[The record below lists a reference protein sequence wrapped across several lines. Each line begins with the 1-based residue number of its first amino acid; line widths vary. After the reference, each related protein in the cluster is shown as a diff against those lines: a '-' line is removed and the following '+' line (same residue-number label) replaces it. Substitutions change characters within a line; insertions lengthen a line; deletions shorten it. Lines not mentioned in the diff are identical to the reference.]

1 VPFLILIAFI
11 AVPLV
16 EIAVFIQVGGFLGL
30 WPTLAIVILTA
41 IAGTALLRIQGLA
54 TLHRAQAAMQRNQL
68 PLREVFDGLCLLVA
82 GALLLTPGF
91 VTDALGG
98 LLFLPPFR
106 ALLRRL
112 VGAHL
117 MARTHV
123 HASASWHGGPQ
134 GPGPR
139 PYPGIGD
146 VIDGEFEEVREDAPA
161 KPPHQ
166 RLPHD
171 D

>member
-54 TLHRAQAAMQRNQL
+54 TLHRAQAAMARNEL

-98 LLFLPPFR
+98 LLFLPPIR
-106 ALLRRL
+106 TLLRRL

-123 HASASWHGGPQ
+123 HTSGSWHSGPQ

-139 PYPGIGD
+139 PYPGEGD

-161 KPPHQ
+161 KPPHR